1 YLPLCCRFRKLCRLV
16 SLLNLLFLSLIL
28 RPPPP
33 FALFP
38 YTTLFRSNPCWVLSE
53 AGLEHIAHD
62 DLIDIFPFYPVL
74 FDNAPYHLRSKI
86 GGRNP
91 LETSAKRSYC
101 GTTCICNH
109 YFLHDSPPIWKF
121 RRSEEHT

>member
-1 YLPLCCRFRKLCRLV
+1 QLDALQTGTANFIDGRCRDRVRQA
-16 SLLNLLFLSLIL
+16 
-28 RPPPP
+28 RADP
-33 FALFP
+33 
-38 YTTLFRSNPCWVLSE
+38 RNPCWVLSE

-121 RRSEEHT
+121 RI